1 MLSHITLVSHREA
14 ADTHLNT
21 HISIFILR
29 IELNTHSIFE
39 FKVQN
44 RELNVCNEFYV
55 VVVYMVYLAFKDNKD
70 SLWWQNYD
78 SLNLKVQLMYFFIER
93 QILSLN
99 KGKPVVP
106 HFS

>member
-1 MLSHITLVSHREA
+1 MKCTQHFWIQSPEQRT
-14 ADTHLNT
+14 
-21 HISIFILR
+21 
-29 IELNTHSIFE
+29 
-39 FKVQN
+39 K
-44 RELNVCNEFYV
+44 CNEFYI
-55 VVVYMVYLAFKDNKD
+55 VVVYMVYLAFKDKKD

-78 SLNLKVQLMYFFIER
+78 SLNLNVQLIYFLIER